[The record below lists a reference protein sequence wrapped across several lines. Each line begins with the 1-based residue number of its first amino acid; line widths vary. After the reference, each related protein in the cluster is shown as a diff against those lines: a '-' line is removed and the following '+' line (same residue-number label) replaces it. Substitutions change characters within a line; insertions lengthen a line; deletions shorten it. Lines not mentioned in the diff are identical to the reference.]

1 MTNCPYCGKELQEGE
16 ICTCRETQTTVSQTG
31 NQASDGEVI
40 NDKQNVEN
48 VNEDIKKQNG
58 EQTEN
63 ASEKKERNLEITLKI
78 NQGINIAFRY
88 CYITVKF
95 AWAFLKSPFDFI
107 SKIIQNN
114 DYKAGIL
121 FAILASLFVSLQNIV
136 LAGKGIK
143 LVEDFIGASGLLS
156 STFEEFSFRAF
167 LYNFI
172 VLFLLYLL
180 YCGIIKVAFTIL
192 KEKIDFKAILGAIGV
207 SLIPIVLVGVI
218 NLLLQFISIW
228 LVLLLSF
235 FGIFVNTILNF
246 WAIRNLLK
254 DKDRYKDKDTNALY
268 LTAITYIVGII
279 VVAIIIFALAGGVAN
294 SGGTGTASF
303 NTNSIVG
310 TWSDDHDTITFKP
323 DGTFKANYYW
333 AGGNWEIDGD
343 KLYITGFLTGKEGY
357 YYKIKGNKLIL
368 EPIPGSGRGNY
379 EFYRVR

>member
-1 MTNCPYCGKELQEGE
+1 MTNCPYCGRELQEGE
-16 ICTCRETQTTVSQTG
+16 ICTCREAQTTVSQTG

-63 ASEKKERNLEITLKI
+63 ASEEKKKNLEITLKI
-78 NQGINIAFRY
+78 NQGVNIAFRY
-88 CYITVKF
+88 CYITIKF

-107 SKIIQNN
+107 SKVIQNN

-180 YCGIIKVAFTIL
+180 YCGIIKVAFMIF
-192 KEKIDFKAILGAIGV
+192 KESVDFKAILGAIGV
-207 SLIPIVLVGVI
+207 SLIPIIWVGLI
-218 NLLLQFISIW
+218 NLLLQFITIW
-228 LVLLLSF
+228 LVILLGI
-235 FGIFVNTILNF
+235 FGIITNTVLNF
-246 WAIRNLLK
+246 WSIRTLL
-254 DKDRYKDKDTNALY
+254 KDKDTNALY
-268 LTAITYIVGII
+268 LTATTYIVCII
-279 VVAIIIFALAGGVAN
+279 VVAIIMFAL
-294 SGGTGTASF
+294 SGGMASSGGIGTTSF
-303 NTNSIVG
+303 SSNSIIG
-310 TWSDDHDTITFKP
+310 TWSDDKDTITFNP